1 MNQQSRTFS
10 ERSLNKHDR
19 DRDFTTLSYIERWI
33 LQRVGGRICLERELP
48 MIARQAI
55 EEVIDWPRTGRER
68 IYELNRVE
76 RAYLGRRIEIMFK
89 YWLGAARGKI
99 LDIEVDGIEVGV
111 KNVFGTEC
119 WISNLST
126 GNPLL
131 VLQTDLG
138 DSRISLAILVARSN
152 RTSLA
157 SRRAASNNIEVRNNC
172 LIHWLCV
179 DCEIKKSAIF
189 TQMMLMYRRRAELER
204 MQLRAYID
212 LTSNEMAKGIK

>member
-1 MNQQSRTFS
+1 MNQPSRTFS

-19 DRDFTTLSYIERWI
+19 DRDSTTLSFIERWI
-33 LQRVGGRICLERELP
+33 LQRVGGRVCLERDLP

-68 IYELNRVE
+68 IDELNRDE
-76 RAYLGRRIEIMFK
+76 RAYLGTRFEIMFK
-89 YWLGAARGKI
+89 YWLGVAGGKI

-119 WISNLST
+119 WISNLRM
-126 GNPLL
+126 GHPLL
-131 VLQTDLG
+131 VIQTDLAS
-138 DSRISLAILVARSN
+138 SRVSLAALVARSS

-157 SRRAASNNIEVRNNC
+157 ARRAGSNNIEVRSRC
-172 LIHWLCV
+172 LIHWLCL

-204 MQLRAYID
+204 LQLRAYMD
-212 LTSNEMAKGIK
+212 FTSNEMPKGKN